1 MLKNT
6 AIILAAIVV
15 SSTLAVASGPRAA
28 RRTDAQVMHSA
39 PAVSGSSRHSDSNQR
54 HRRHRHHG
62 HRRDRPVQVIIA
74 PLYHYYTPYPFIPQP
89 VVVNAPFFC
98 VEHRSGFISRIG
110 LIDHLGGTHKLA
122 LRRAAAIC
130 PEDVEMCVF
139 DGF

>member
-28 RRTDAQVMHSA
+28 RRTDAQVMRSA
-39 PAVSGSSRHSDSNQR
+39 PAVSGSSRHN
-54 HRRHRHHG
+54 G